1 MQAPQNTAN
10 RPNKVISR
18 IIFWTPAVAYAG
30 FLLGGGNN
38 VPNKMGMMVT
48 TGFMGALLGF
58 LLGIMFTLR
67 ELRRSTR

>member
-10 RPNKVISR
+10 RPNKVIAR
-18 IIFWTPAVAYAG
+18 IIFWTPVVAYAG
-30 FLLGGGNN
+30 FLLASGNN
-38 VPNKMGMMVT
+38 APNKMGMMVT

-67 ELRRSTR
+67 ELRHSTR